1 MIAELD
7 ASDVGQRNQLL
18 HQLARKFEN
27 DLIGVEAMP
36 DDYVHVLVHVLSS
49 VELTRYAGAAQFA
62 LNAYLDSD
70 KMTEGQRRRV
80 LDVIRDNF
88 EKYQS
93 EELSLVATDF
103 IARRFP
109 TAVALDALVDIGSRA
124 TLAGIQSVQVGL
136 DSLCQVENF
145 DAALLEKVQQAR
157 RALDQLER
165 DKGAGR
171 I

>member
-1 MIAELD
+1 M
-7 ASDVGQRNQLL
+7 
-18 HQLARKFEN
+18 
-27 DLIGVEAMP
+27 
-36 DDYVHVLVHVLSS
+36 
-49 VELTRYAGAAQFA
+49 
-62 LNAYLDSD
+62 
-70 KMTEGQRRRV
+70 
-80 LDVIRDNF
+80 
-88 EKYQS
+88 
-93 EELSLVATDF
+93 ATDF

>member
-36 DDYVHVLVHVLSS
+36 DDYVHVLSS